1 MKDTLFLLR
10 PDFADAGAGEDKYY
24 CPACA
29 EIQGLLTY
37 HPELRDRIEI
47 RIVDYPRPR
56 APVAALLGDPHPGCP
71 VLVLADDSETA
82 VGTRVEIA
90 STGRRFIDGPRD
102 IGDYFAA
109 RYGSA
114 KPHP

>member
-1 MKDTLFLLR
+1 MKDILFLLR
-10 PDFADAGAGEDKYY
+10 PDFADTAAGEDAYY

-29 EIQGLLTY
+29 EIQGLLAY

-47 RIVDYPRPR
+47 RIIDYPRPR
-56 APVAALLGDPHPGCP
+56 AAVAALLGDPHPGCP
-71 VLVLADDSETA
+71 VLVLADDSDA
-82 VGTRVEIA
+82 PAGMRVDEA
-90 STGRRFIDGPRD
+90 PTGRRFIDGPRA
-102 IGDYFAA
+102 IGNYFAS